1 MIHELNCDFIKLLM
15 LPLSAQKSKTN
26 IQDSM
31 FSKISKKHLDSIFSF
46 FFDTKNVQKV
56 ISKNLILFFKNLRL
70 KKNDTSRF
78 ARFSKILY
86 IWTWRLQ
93 WYAFQYHIDC
103 ARKTKRAP
111 KIPHDLSGS
120 ERKHQT
126 NSNPTIRRF
135 VILLLSV
142 AWWARAVRA
151 SMWIFVNDSWI

>member
-1 MIHELNCDFIKLLM
+1 MILEFNCDSMNPLM
-15 LPLSAQKSKTN
+15 LPLSEQKSKTN

-46 FFDTKNVQKV
+46 FWYEKSSKSHLKKLDFVFQK
-56 ISKNLILFFKNLRL
+56 SSF

-78 ARFSKILY
+78 ARFSEILY

-103 ARKTKRAP
+103 ARKPKRAP
-111 KIPHDLSGS
+111 KMQHDLSGS

-135 VILLLSV
+135 VILLLNV

-151 SMWIFVNDSWI
+151 SMSIFVNDSWI